1 MLRSTVGVVYLFHV
15 VISCQINSVLHII
28 RRRRLARRYEHNLY
42 DRNKLSIVLAKEPVL
57 AVKIGDLP
65 VGKLLG
71 VDRSSH

>member
-28 RRRRLARRYEHNLY
+28 RRY